1 MLAITCFVGDV
12 HMCYWCYLFQVCQLL
27 LFTHLQWTG
36 KKCIKNACICDSST
50 ITPLHI
56 LFCLVPNATWCLQKI
71 MYCKSHELYIFQL
84 IYFFSSH
91 YANLLPQLLYTLFP
105 GIWTFIFIYISDRKR
120 WYLISFYYIT
130 DLNLL
135 M

>member
-12 HMCYWCYLFQVCQLL
+12 NMCYWCYLFSGMSAFIVYP
-27 LFTHLQWTG
+27 FTMNW

>member
-1 MLAITCFVGDV
+1 MLTCAVGV
-12 HMCYWCYLFQVCQLL
+12 IFFQVCQLL

-84 IYFFSSH
+84 IFSSSH

-135 M
+135 TLKYIHTTSL